1 MEFLVIFILFIIAMS
16 LLLYY
21 LYKINVSVKRWN
33 KNIDLAIEGNY
44 NVRFFVMP
52 YTPRR
57 MVKLAIKLNKLL
69 QAIQKMAERQSYL
82 ESTRKQMIANMSH
95 DLRTPLTSIL
105 GYLEAIKNDPN
116 LTGAEKE
123 EFIEIIRMKAE
134 KLNHQIY
141 DFFEL
146 AKIESEDISLKM
158 EKVNLKEKAEE
169 TILMFYQDFVDAGI
183 EVEVD
188 LPGEPVYIK
197 GDQLSIDRILYN
209 LISNAL
215 KYGKDG
221 KKVGLHVVKE
231 NDQVVL
237 EIWDSGQGIPAND
250 FSKLF
255 ERLYT
260 SERSRSQKSFKGSG
274 LGLTITK
281 KLVQMHGGTIEV
293 SSIPMERT
301 TFSVH
306 FPLIDKDI

>member
-1 MEFLVIFILFIIAMS
+1 
-16 LLLYY
+16 
-21 LYKINVSVKRWN
+21 
-33 KNIDLAIEGNY
+33 
-44 NVRFFVMP
+44 MP
-52 YTPRR
+52 FTPKKV
-57 MVKLAIKLNKLL
+57 VKLAIKLNKLL

-105 GYLEAIKNDPN
+105 GYLEAIKDDPN
-116 LTGAEKE
+116 LTSTEKE
-123 EFIEIIRMKAE
+123 EYIEIISIKAE

-146 AKIESEDISLKM
+146 AKIESDDISLKM

-169 TILMFYQDFVDAGI
+169 TVLMFYQDFINAGI
-183 EVEVD
+183 EVEID
-188 LPGEPVYIK
+188 LPSEPVYIK
-197 GDQLSIDRILYN
+197 GDQVSIDRILYN

-221 KKVGLHVVKE
+221 KWVGLTLEKKK
-231 NDQVVL
+231 DQVTL
-237 EIWDSGQGIPAND
+237 EIGDSGQGILPED
-250 FSKLF
+250 ISKLF

-260 SERSRSQKSFKGSG
+260 SERSRSAKEFKGSG

-293 SSIPMERT
+293 SSIPMKRT

-306 FPLIDKDI
+306 FPSIDNDPM

>member
-1 MEFLVIFILFIIAMS
+1 MI
-16 LLLYY
+16 
-21 LYKINVSVKRWN
+21 
-33 KNIDLAIEGNY
+33 KNIDSAIKGNY

-52 YTPRR
+52 FTPKKV
-57 MVKLAIKLNKLL
+57 VKLAIKLNKLL

-105 GYLEAIKNDPN
+105 GYLEAIKDDPN
-116 LTGAEKE
+116 LTSTEKE
-123 EFIEIIRMKAE
+123 EYIEIISIKAE

-146 AKIESEDISLKM
+146 AKIESDDISLKM

-169 TILMFYQDFVDAGI
+169 TVLMFYQDFINAGI
-183 EVEVD
+183 EVEID
-188 LPGEPVYIK
+188 LPSEPVYIK
-197 GDQLSIDRILYN
+197 GDQVSIDRILYN

-221 KKVGLHVVKE
+221 KWVGLTLEKKK
-231 NDQVVL
+231 DQVTL
-237 EIWDSGQGIPAND
+237 EIGDSGQGILPED
-250 FSKLF
+250 ISKLF

-260 SERSRSQKSFKGSG
+260 SERSRSAKEFKGSG

-293 SSIPMERT
+293 SSIPMKRT

-306 FPLIDKDI
+306 FPSIDNDPM